1 MISLGS
7 VKQPQGLVQNGSDG
21 VTLKCKQTDETGTG
35 ENAVFQPR
43 VGEPHDPFTQTV
55 CKSMETRLTI
65 KQLPKLVHLAFD
77 RVPGSLRLPPDI
89 ADDRVVSGQH
99 DASQERG

>member
-1 MISLGS
+1 
-7 VKQPQGLVQNGSDG
+7 
-21 VTLKCKQTDETGTG
+21 
-35 ENAVFQPR
+35 
-43 VGEPHDPFTQTV
+43 
-55 CKSMETRLTI
+55 METRLTI